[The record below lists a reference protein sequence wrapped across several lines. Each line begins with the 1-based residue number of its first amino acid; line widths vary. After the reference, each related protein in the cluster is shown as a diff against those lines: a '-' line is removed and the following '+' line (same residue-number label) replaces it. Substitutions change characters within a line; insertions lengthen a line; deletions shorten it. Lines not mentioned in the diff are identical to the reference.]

1 MTEKRERSQKALK
14 ELRYIDS
21 LDDKE
26 RADSLLLFMD
36 EFSYDISIH
45 NLDLELKQL
54 KQLSE
59 LFYKNIMFLK
69 RYRGEMKEEIDS
81 HNKIKNFLRNQY

>member
-21 LDDKE
+21 LDNKE
-26 RADSLLLFMD
+26 RADSLLIYMD
-36 EFSYDISIH
+36 EFHYDLSIH
-45 NLDLELKQL
+45 NLDLELDQL

-69 RYRGEMKEEIDS
+69 EYRSEMKEEIDS